1 MANKKVG
8 SPKKA
13 KSRILESV
21 HEDAKGLFAAG
32 AIDKTTMREFDALC
46 LPNVPNY
53 TAKQI
58 KSIRMRC
65 HASQTVFAAY
75 MNISPSSL
83 QKWEIGA
90 KKPTGVALKLLSIID
105 DKGLDAL
112 I

>member
-1 MANKKVG
+1 MANKNVGPTKKV
-8 SPKKA
+8 
-13 KSRILESV
+13 KSRILESI
-21 HEDAKGLFAAG
+21 HEDAKGLFEAG
-32 AIDKTTMREFDALC
+32 AFDKTTMREFDALC
-46 LPNVPNY
+46 LPKVPDY

-58 KSIRMRC
+58 KSIRLRC
-65 HASQTVFAAY
+65 NASQTVFAAY

>member
-1 MANKKVG
+1 MRITSRHDKVD
-8 SPKKA
+8 
-13 KSRILESV
+13 I
-21 HEDAKGLFAAG
+21 KGLFAAG
-32 AIDKTTMREFDALC
+32 AFDKTTMREFDALR
-46 LPNVPNY
+46 LPKAVPKY

-58 KSIRMRC
+58 KSIRLRC
-65 HASQTVFAAY
+65 NASQAVFAAY

>member
-1 MANKKVG
+1 MANKNVG
-8 SPKKA
+8 TKKI

-46 LPNVPNY
+46 LPKIPDY

-58 KSIRMRC
+58 KSIRLRC
-65 HASQTVFAAY
+65 NA
-75 MNISPSSL
+75 SL